1 MEQVSYRTAP
11 RRWYDLTIADHV
23 QDSCAMPVDSADTR
37 PAETRKLAAM
47 TFTDMVGFCRQ
58 MSAVSPMDD
67 LSSHEIG
74 LEEVSHSLIGSRVR
88 PLPLSVVICLH
99 GGAMATLVLTEDE
112 ALELLAFLVTAARTQ
127 VDEAPEYAPLRL
139 LTAAQRLGEAI
150 LARVSPATRQVLAAS
165 LSQLV
170 PLDTPSA
177 DPDGY
182 RAKLDGL
189 CAALARHLVAHFGR
203 VEGGDDI

>member
-1 MEQVSYRTAP
+1 M
-11 RRWYDLTIADHV
+11 
-23 QDSCAMPVDSADTR
+23 
-37 PAETRKLAAM
+37 
-47 TFTDMVGFCRQ
+47 
-58 MSAVSPMDD
+58 
-67 LSSHEIG
+67 
-74 LEEVSHSLIGSRVR
+74 
-88 PLPLSVVICLH
+88 
-99 GGAMATLVLTEDE
+99 LVLSEDE

-139 LTAAQRLGEAI
+139 LTAAQRLSAAI

-170 PLDTPSA
+170 ELDTPSA

-203 VEGGDDI
+203 GEGGDDI